1 MARNRFSYILLM
13 QQHNMLLAILCQHV
27 DIKASIFLSLV
38 SAMLFAYA
46 LSPVGSPIV
55 FIPALAFAIAYPIRC
70 GAKMLASRPIK
81 LGSVSF
87 EKYDVFDEDPK
98 KDTEVQKSL
107 VRSYR
112 EAIRRNSRTLK
123 KKHRDNK
130 NIILTSL
137 MLFAYVMVM
146 TAVVEA
152 ITQPG
157 AWPFPPA

>member
-1 MARNRFSYILLM
+1 
-13 QQHNMLLAILCQHV
+13 
-27 DIKASIFLSLV
+27 
-38 SAMLFAYA
+38 
-46 LSPVGSPIV
+46 
-55 FIPALAFAIAYPIRC
+55 
-70 GAKMLASRPIK
+70 MLASRPIK

-146 TAVVEA
+146 TAVVGA

-157 AWPFPPA
+157 AWPFPTS